1 MRTIVK
7 IIIIG
12 MLFSSCTKN
21 NKKDYVYLEINNKQL
36 EHEIIEFTKIAENQY
51 KEDSV
56 VIVVEYYHVN
66 DSTMNFTIT
75 NEFNYEY
82 EAYHFVCEINGRDVY
97 FQDVGFRRFIND
109 RKKSFFQLKKECV
122 EDITKKYYPR
132 KLTEV
137 KSYKVGNCEYVIM
150 PNFYSYQCLYLTFV
164 RDRLVKRRY
173 RF

>member
-66 DSTMNFTIT
+66 DSTMDFTIT

-82 EAYHFVCEINGRDVY
+82 EPYHFVCEINGRDVY

-109 RKKSFFQLKKECV
+109 RKKSFFQLRKECV
-122 EDITKKYYPR
+122 EDITRKYYPR
-132 KLTEV
+132 KLTEK
-137 KSYKVGNCEYVIM
+137 KSYKVGNYVYVIV
-150 PNFYSYQCLYLTFV
+150 PDFYSYQCLYLSFV
-164 RDRLVKRRY
+164 RDKLVKRRY

>member
-1 MRTIVK
+1 MRTIIK

-12 MLFSSCTKN
+12 MLFSSCSKN

-36 EHEIIEFTKIAENQY
+36 EHEIIEFTKIAKNEY

-56 VIVVEYYHVN
+56 VIVVEYFHVN
-66 DSTMNFTIT
+66 DSTMYFAIT
-75 NEFNYEY
+75 NDFSYEY

-109 RKKSFFQLKKECV
+109 PKKSFFQLKKECV

-137 KSYKVGNCEYVIM
+137 KSYKVGNREYVKM
-150 PNFYSYQCLYLTFV
+150 PNFYSYQCLDLIFV
-164 RDRLVKRRY
+164 RDKLVKRKY